1 MLQEKMIVLHTSDWH
16 IGKKLKERD
25 RLPEQVQALD
35 EIAGICEREGVEV
48 VLVAGDVFDT
58 YTPSAD
64 AEEVFYRAVKKIAG
78 DKRTVVLIG
87 GNHDDCVR
95 LSAAAPLASENGIY
109 IFGNRKRCFLPDSR
123 PVRVERAGEN
133 WLLLANQ
140 KGEKL
145 YINALPYPNEARL
158 GEEKTDEKY
167 EEKIARWIA
176 AGEAGYEEGAYHVLL
191 THLFVCG
198 GLTSESERDIDLG
211 GARVVPIDVLPKEGY
226 VALGHLHKKQVIHGN
241 LVYSGSILPY
251 AFDEA
256 GGEKGVFL
264 LDTASNE
271 APRFLPLESGK
282 KLVRLE
288 CNGVEDGISLL
299 RRYENAW
306 IELTL
311 HLDSPLTRAEYH
323 ALTEAN
329 EGLVSLIAKVKEQ
342 AGEGERV
349 SREGLSP
356 EELFKLFYARKYGT
370 EPNEDLT
377 QAFLSLFSE
386 EA

>member
-64 AEEVFYRAVKKIAG
+64 AEEAFYRAVKKIAG

-109 IFGNRKRCFLPDSR
+109 IFGNRKRCFAPDSR

-158 GEEKTDEKY
+158 GEEKTDETY

-241 LVYSGSILPY
+241 LVYSGSLLPY

-264 LDTASNE
+264 LDTASDE

-288 CNGVEDGISLL
+288 CNDVEDGIALL

-311 HLDSPLTRAEYH
+311 HLASPLTRAEYR

-329 EGLVSLIAKVKEQ
+329 GGLVSLIAKVKEQ
-342 AGEGERV
+342 AGEGEHV
-349 SREGLSP
+349 SREGLSD
-356 EELFKLFYARKYGT
+356 EELFKLFYARKYT
-370 EPNEDLT
+370 AEPSEDLT